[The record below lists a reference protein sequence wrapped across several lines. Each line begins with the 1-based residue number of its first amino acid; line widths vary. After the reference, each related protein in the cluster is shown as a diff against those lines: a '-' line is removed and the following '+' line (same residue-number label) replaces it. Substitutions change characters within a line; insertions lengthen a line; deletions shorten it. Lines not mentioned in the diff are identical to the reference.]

1 MDPYCI
7 ITYNGVEKQSKV
19 IKGAGLNPNWKESFM
34 FNLTSKPSSI
44 KVEVY
49 DKETFKKDD
58 FVGSGTMMVE
68 ENRLMKVP
76 IFEDKKEAGIVF
88 VVIDSKV

>member
-1 MDPYCI
+1 
-7 ITYNGVEKQSKV
+7 
-19 IKGAGLNPNWKESFM
+19 M

-68 ENRLMKVP
+68 ENRLMKIP
-76 IFEDKKEAGIVF
+76 IYEDKKETGIVF
-88 VVIDSKV
+88 VVIDSKVWVSNLPLGLILMYFNW